1 MNLLTEH
8 LIWLLLIL
16 VLLYGITVPG
26 FATGAN
32 LLNVLWTA
40 APLGLTALGL
50 FLVLMSGNLDLSL
63 ESTYGFAP
71 AIAVLFMSQWMPAL
85 VPPALAVV
93 LTVLAGA
100 AVGLANGVLSVLM
113 RVNAF
118 LITLATLLILR
129 GVLVTLIPEGIYYLP
144 SGYTYLGSAQLAGV
158 PIAIFVLAAAY
169 VLAYAVMNYHS
180 YGKALQ
186 AVGSNRRAA
195 HIAGI
200 HINRTLMYAFVLA
213 GVCAAI
219 GGLLEVGRTQSVS
232 ADTGEGSILL
242 VFAAAILG
250 GTSLAGGHGRVTG
263 VAGAVIVLAAVDNLL
278 NLSGIDPSIREVV
291 YGLILLGGIYLA
303 SLQDRLRVRV

>member
-1 MNLLTEH
+1 M
-8 LIWLLLIL
+8 
-16 VLLYGITVPG
+16 
-26 FATGAN
+26 
-32 LLNVLWTA
+32 NVLWAA

-50 FLVLMSGNLDLSL
+50 FFVLVSGNLDLSL

-71 AIAVLFMSQWMPAL
+71 AIAVLLMTEWMPAL

-93 LTVLAGA
+93 LTVLVGAG
-100 AVGLANGVLSVLM
+100 VGLANGVLSVLM

-129 GVLVTLIPEGIYYLP
+129 GILVTLIPEGIYYLP
-144 SGYTYLGSAQLAGV
+144 EGYTYLGRAQIASV
-158 PIAIFVLAAAY
+158 PVAIFVLVAVY
-169 VLAYAVMNYHS
+169 LLAHAVMNYHS

-213 GVCAAI
+213 GTCAAI

-232 ADTGEGSILL
+232 AGTGEGSILL

-263 VAGAVIVLAAVDNLL
+263 VAGAVLVLATVDNLL
-278 NLSGIDPSIREVV
+278 NLSGIDPSIRQVV
-291 YGLILLGGIYLA
+291 YGLILLAGIYLA
-303 SLQDRLRVRV
+303 SFQDRLRERI

>member
-1 MNLLTEH
+1 M
-8 LIWLLLIL
+8 
-16 VLLYGITVPG
+16 LYGLTVDG
-26 FATGAN
+26 FARQVN
-32 LLNVLWTA
+32 LLNVLWAA

-50 FLVLMSGNLDLSL
+50 FFVLVSGNLDLSL

-71 AIAVLFMSQWMPAL
+71 AIAVLFMTQWMPAL

-93 LTVLAGA
+93 LTLLVGA
-100 AVGLANGVLSVLM
+100 AVGFANGVLSVLM

-144 SGYTYLGSAQLAGV
+144 EGYTYLGRAQIASV
-158 PIAIFVLAAAY
+158 PVAIFVLVAVY
-169 VLAYAVMNYHS
+169 VLAHAVMNYHS

-200 HINRTLMYAFVLA
+200 HINRTLMYAFILA
-213 GVCAAI
+213 GTCAAI
-219 GGLLEVGRTQSVS
+219 GGLLEIGRTQSVS
-232 ADTGEGSILL
+232 AGTGQGSILL

-250 GTSLAGGHGRVTG
+250 GTSLTGGHGRVTG
-263 VAGAVIVLAAVDNLL
+263 VAGAVLVLATVDNLL
-278 NLSGIDPSIREVV
+278 NLSGIDPSIRQVV

-303 SLQDRLRVRV
+303 SFQDRLRERII

>member
-1 MNLLTEH
+1 M
-8 LIWLLLIL
+8 
-16 VLLYGITVPG
+16 
-26 FATGAN
+26 N
-32 LLNVLWTA
+32 LLNVLWAA

-50 FLVLMSGNLDLSL
+50 FFVLVSGNLDLSL

-71 AIAVLFMSQWMPAL
+71 AIAVLFMMQWMPAL
-85 VPPALAVV
+85 VPPAIAVV
-93 LTVLAGA
+93 LTVLVGAG
-100 AVGLANGVLSVLM
+100 VGLANGVLSVLM
-113 RVNAF
+113 KVNAF

-144 SGYTYLGSAQLAGV
+144 EGYTYLGSAQIAGV
-158 PIAIFVLAAAY
+158 IPIAIFVLVGVY
-169 VLAYAVMNYHS
+169 LLAYAVMNYHS

-200 HINRTLMYAFVLA
+200 HINRTLMYAFILA
-213 GVCAAI
+213 GTCAAI

-232 ADTGEGSILL
+232 AGTGEGSILL

-263 VAGAVIVLAAVDNLL
+263 VAGAVLVLAAVDNLL
-278 NLSGIDPSIREVV
+278 NLSGIDPSIRQVV
-291 YGLILLGGIYLA
+291 YGVILLAGIYLA
-303 SLQDRLRVRV
+303 SFQDRLRERIS

>member
-1 MNLLTEH
+1 M
-8 LIWLLLIL
+8 IG
-16 VLLYGITVPG
+16 VFLYGLTVDG
-26 FATGAN
+26 FARQVN
-32 LLNVLWTA
+32 LLNVLWAA

-50 FLVLMSGNLDLSL
+50 FFVLVSGNLDLSL

-71 AIAVLFMSQWMPAL
+71 AIAVLLMTQWMPAL

-93 LTVLAGA
+93 LTVLVGAG
-100 AVGLANGVLSVLM
+100 VGLANGVLSVLM
-113 RVNAF
+113 KVNAF

-144 SGYTYLGSAQLAGV
+144 EGYTYPGSGQIAGV
-158 PIAIFVLAAAY
+158 PVAIFVLAAVY
-169 VLAYAVMNYHS
+169 LLAYAVMNYHS

-213 GVCAAI
+213 GTCAAI

-232 ADTGEGSILL
+232 AGTGEGSILL

-263 VAGAVIVLAAVDNLL
+263 VAGAVLVLAAVDNLL
-278 NLSGIDPSIREVV
+278 NLTGIDPSIRQVV
-291 YGLILLGGIYLA
+291 YGLILLAGIYLA
-303 SLQDRLRVRV
+303 SFQDRLRERIN